1 MPPKKKLA
9 PTATESFRNV
19 VKGSLAAIRG
29 NPFAVLHVY
38 QPKRYLQRPQLSDST
53 KLEDSS
59 EDACPFLD
67 LPGELRNRIYA
78 FCILESADA
87 RARLILEKDVNGL
100 EPTRPYSSTVRG
112 SSWSQ
117 HRQYRSEQFHGRLAL
132 LLTESQVHKEFLG
145 ALAQYAPYHMELG
158 LVVNLDED
166 ESAEVLTT
174 AMLEDTFPLAGAE
187 QDSLHPI
194 PNALVIN
201 LRCFVD
207 VFIPTQG
214 YEEDDQAGS
223 GEDELVRD
231 ETDEANEGR
240 EESTEQS
247 DENQANWDNELGEV
261 GDEHQ
266 QEEDQADWA
275 EEEEEV
281 YYAPIPTTEETVNSV
296 VVTSEAFESLGQQ
309 LKACTP
315 TTDLSIDWR
324 LSPSDYIIMQYQS
337 DDAVNIVYE
346 SLVNLVEAM
355 PNLRRYSIRVGR
367 HGMYASRVYGDG
379 WESFRTVR
387 FDHEIME
394 RPEGEWREFLQ
405 ELQVFH

>member
-9 PTATESFRNV
+9 PTTTESLRNV
-19 VKGSLAAIRG
+19 VKGSLAAIRS

-38 QPKRYLQRPQLSDST
+38 QPKRYLQAPQLTDST
-53 KLEDSS
+53 KLEDST

-78 FCILESADA
+78 FCILDSADE

-100 EPTRPYSSTVRG
+100 EPTRPYSSTIRG

-117 HRQYRSEQFHGRLAL
+117 HRQHRSQQFRGPLAL

-145 ALAQYAPYHMELG
+145 ALAQYAPYHMDLG

-166 ESAEVLTT
+166 KSAEVLTT
-174 AMLEDTFPLAGAE
+174 AMLQDTFPLAGAE
-187 QDSLHPI
+187 QDPLHPI
-194 PNALVIN
+194 PSALVIN

-207 VFIPTQG
+207 VFIPTQD
-214 YEEDDQAGS
+214 YEESDQAGS
-223 GEDELVRD
+223 GEHELVRD
-231 ETDEANEGR
+231 EADETEGER

-247 DENQANWDNELGEV
+247 NEKQADWGNEAGEE
-261 GDEHQ
+261 GDEDQ
-266 QEEDQADWA
+266 QKEDQAEWA
-275 EEEEEV
+275 EEQDI
-281 YYAPIPTTEETVNSV
+281 YYAPISTTEETVNSL
-296 VVTSEAFESLGQQ
+296 VVTSDAFESLGQQ

-315 TTDLSIDWR
+315 TTDLSIDWS
-324 LSPSDYIIMQYQS
+324 LSPSDYIIMQHQG

-367 HGMYASRVYGDG
+367 YGMYASRVYGDG

-394 RPEGEWREFLQ
+394 RPDGEWREFLQ

>member
-1 MPPKKKLA
+1 MPTKKKLA
-9 PTATESFRNV
+9 PAATGSLRDV

-38 QPKRYLQRPQLSDST
+38 QPKRYLQTRQLTDST
-53 KLEDSS
+53 NLEDSS

-78 FCILESADA
+78 FCILESADE
-87 RARLILEKDVNGL
+87 RARLTLEKDANGL
-100 EPTRPYSSTVRG
+100 EPTRPYSSTIRG

-117 HRQYRSEQFHGRLAL
+117 HRQHRSNQFRGPLAL

-145 ALAQYAPYHMELG
+145 ALAQYAPYHIELG
-158 LVVNLDED
+158 LVVNLEED

-187 QDSLHPI
+187 PDPLHPI

-207 VFIPTQG
+207 VFIPTQD
-214 YEEDDQAGS
+214 YEEGDQAGS
-223 GEDELVRD
+223 GEDERVQG
-231 ETDEANEGR
+231 EADEADGEG
-240 EESTEQS
+240 EESAEQS
-247 DENQANWDNELGEV
+247 DENQADWDNEAGEE
-261 GDEHQ
+261 GDEDQ
-266 QEEDQADWA
+266 QEEGQVEWA
-275 EEEEEV
+275 EEEDI
-281 YYAPIPTTEETVNSV
+281 YYAPIPTTEETVNSML
-296 VVTSEAFESLGQQ
+296 VTSDAFESLGQQ

-315 TTDLSIDWR
+315 TTDLSIDWS
-324 LSPSDYIIMQYQS
+324 LSPSDYIIMQYQG
-337 DDAVNIVYE
+337 DEAVNIVYE

-367 HGMYASRVYGDG
+367 HGMYASRVYGDA
-379 WESFRTVR
+379 WESLRTVR
-387 FDHEIME
+387 FDQDIME

>member
-9 PTATESFRNV
+9 PTTTESLRNV
-19 VKGSLAAIRG
+19 VKGSLAAIRS

-38 QPKRYLQRPQLSDST
+38 QPKRYLQAPQLTDST

-78 FCILESADA
+78 FCILDSADE

-100 EPTRPYSSTVRG
+100 EPTRPYSSTIRG

-117 HRQYRSEQFHGRLAL
+117 HRQHRSQQFRGPLAL
-132 LLTESQVHKEFLG
+132 LLIESQVHKEFLG
-145 ALAQYAPYHMELG
+145 ALAQYAPYHMDLG
-158 LVVNLDED
+158 LVVNLDEA

-174 AMLEDTFPLAGAE
+174 AMLQDTFPLAGAE
-187 QDSLHPI
+187 QDPLHPI
-194 PNALVIN
+194 PSALVIN
-201 LRCFVD
+201 FRCLVD
-207 VFIPTQG
+207 VFIPTQD
-214 YEEDDQAGS
+214 YESGDQAGS
-223 GEDELVRD
+223 EEHELVRD
-231 ETDEANEGR
+231 EADEAEGER

-247 DENQANWDNELGEV
+247 DENQADWDNEAGEE
-261 GDEHQ
+261 GDEDQ
-266 QEEDQADWA
+266 QEEDQAEWA
-275 EEEEEV
+275 EEQDI
-281 YYAPIPTTEETVNSV
+281 YYAPIPTTEETVNSM
-296 VVTSEAFESLGQQ
+296 VVTSDAFESLGQQ

-315 TTDLSIDWR
+315 TTDLSIDWS
-324 LSPSDYIIMQYQS
+324 LSPRDYIIMQHQG
-337 DDAVNIVYE
+337 DDAINIVYE

-367 HGMYASRVYGDG
+367 HGMYASRVHGDG

-394 RPEGEWREFLQ
+394 RPGGEWREFLQ